1 MKTNHKFMQ
10 AIKRKRRLFII
21 CGRISLKRIGVIV
34 LNDKIFDEYPFNM
47 LKRKAFNAR
56 LRNE

>member
-1 MKTNHKFMQ
+1 MQ